1 MKVLQLA
8 TGLLVATGAAIA
20 WHYWHI
26 DGLLAA
32 LVAFGGLAVAY
43 SAFGQMAE

>member
-1 MKVLQLA
+1 MKILQLA
-8 TGLLVATGAAIA
+8 TGLLVAAGAAIA

-32 LVAFGGLAVAY
+32 LVAFG
-43 SAFGQMAE
+43 QMAE